1 MPVVKQ
7 TNKKESTGSAASR
20 ILSLDDLP
28 DDGIKLCVYGKSGT
42 GKTRLVGSFAKL
54 GPMLHMI
61 CSSNGTNEARSI
73 KGTAN
78 IDCVEVQKPQ
88 DLADLINLAR
98 DSKYRT
104 LALDHVTGFSDCVLA
119 DILGVDKI
127 PEQGSWGMAKREQ
140 YAQLGLQVKTYLR
153 DLLDL
158 PLNII
163 LVGQERA
170 FDLEEDAGEVLMPYV
185 SVSATPAVAGWIA
198 PAVDYMCQTFKRDEV
213 RVTSKKMGDKIIES
227 KERTGKRE
235 FCLRVG
241 PDSTYITKFRVPP
254 GVDLPDVIVDPSY
267 DKIEHLINQKD

>member
-1 MPVVKQ
+1 MPVVK
-7 TNKKESTGSAASR
+7 STTKSTSTSSAASR
-20 ILSLDDLP
+20 IISLNNLP
-28 DDGIKLCVYGKSGT
+28 DQGIKLCVYGKSGT

-73 KGTAN
+73 KGTPN
-78 IDCVEVQKPQ
+78 VDCVEIQKPQ
-88 DLADLINLAR
+88 DLLDLINLAK
-98 DSKYRT
+98 DSKYKT

-119 DILGVDKI
+119 DILGVDKV

-163 LVGQERA
+163 IVGQERA
-170 FDLEEDAGEVLMPYV
+170 FDLEEEAGEVLMPYV

-198 PAVDYMCQTFKRDEV
+198 PAVDYMCQTFKRDQV
-213 RVTSKKMGDKIIES
+213 KVTSKKMGDKIIES

-254 GVDLPDVIVDPSY
+254 GTDLPDVIVDPNY
-267 DKIEHLINQKD
+267 EKIEHLINVKD

>member
-28 DDGIKLCVYGKSGT
+28 DEGIKLCVYGKSGT

>member
-1 MPVVKQ
+1 
-7 TNKKESTGSAASR
+7 
-20 ILSLDDLP
+20 
-28 DDGIKLCVYGKSGT
+28 
-42 GKTRLVGSFAKL
+42 
-54 GPMLHMI
+54 MI

-73 KGTAN
+73 KGTPN
-78 IDCVEVQKPQ
+78 VDCVEIQKPQ
-88 DLADLINLAR
+88 DLLDLINLAK
-98 DSKYRT
+98 DSKYKT

-119 DILGVDKI
+119 DILGVDKV

-158 PLNII
+158 PLNVII
-163 LVGQERA
+163 VGQERA
-170 FDLEEDAGEVLMPYV
+170 FDLEEEAGEVLMPYV

-198 PAVDYMCQTFKRDEV
+198 PAVDYMCQTFKRDQV
-213 RVTSKKMGDKIIES
+213 KVTSKKMGDKIIES

-254 GVDLPDVIVDPSY
+254 GTDLPDVIVDPSY
-267 DKIEHLINQKD
+267 EKIEHLINVKD

>member
-1 MPVVKQ
+1 MPVVK
-7 TNKKESTGSAASR
+7 TTTKSPSTSSATSR
-20 ILSLDDLP
+20 IISLNELP
-28 DDGIKLCVYGKSGT
+28 DQGIKLCVYGKSGT

-73 KGTAN
+73 KGTPN
-78 IDCVEVQKPQ
+78 VDCVEIQKPQ
-88 DLADLINLAR
+88 DLLDLINLAK
-98 DSKYRT
+98 DSKYKT

-119 DILGVDKI
+119 DILGVDKV

-158 PLNII
+158 PLNVII
-163 LVGQERA
+163 VGQERA
-170 FDLEEDAGEVLMPYV
+170 FDLEEEAGEVLMPYV

-198 PAVDYMCQTFKRDEV
+198 PAVDYMCQTFKRDQV
-213 RVTSKKMGDKIIES
+213 KVTSKKMGDKIIES

-254 GVDLPDVIVDPSY
+254 GTDLPDVIVDPNY
-267 DKIEHLINQKD
+267 DKIEHLINVKD

>member
-1 MPVVKQ
+1 MPVVK
-7 TNKKESTGSAASR
+7 TTTKSASTSSATSR
-20 ILSLDDLP
+20 IISLNELP
-28 DDGIKLCVYGKSGT
+28 DQGIKLCVYGKSGT

-73 KGTAN
+73 KGTPN
-78 IDCVEVQKPQ
+78 VDCVEIQKPQ
-88 DLADLINLAR
+88 DLLDLINLAK
-98 DSKYRT
+98 DSKYKT

-119 DILGVDKI
+119 DILGVDKV

-158 PLNII
+158 PLNVII
-163 LVGQERA
+163 VGQERA
-170 FDLEEDAGEVLMPYV
+170 FDLEEEAGEVLMPYV

-198 PAVDYMCQTFKRDEV
+198 PAVDYMCQTFKRDQV
-213 RVTSKKMGDKIIES
+213 KVTSKKMGDKIIES
-227 KERTGKRE
+227 MERTGKRE

-254 GVDLPDVIVDPSY
+254 GTDLPDVIVDPNY
-267 DKIEHLINQKD
+267 EKIEHLINVKD

>member
-1 MPVVKQ
+1 MPVVK
-7 TNKKESTGSAASR
+7 TTTKSTSTSSATSR
-20 ILSLDDLP
+20 IISLNELP
-28 DDGIKLCVYGKSGT
+28 DQGIKLCVYGKSGT

-73 KGTAN
+73 KGTPN
-78 IDCVEVQKPQ
+78 VDCVEIQKPQ
-88 DLADLINLAR
+88 DLLDLINLAK
-98 DSKYRT
+98 DSKYKT

-119 DILGVDKI
+119 DILGVDKV
-127 PEQGSWGMAKREQ
+127 PEQGSWGMAKREH

-158 PLNII
+158 PLNVII
-163 LVGQERA
+163 VGQERA
-170 FDLEEDAGEVLMPYV
+170 FDLEEEAGEVLMPYV

-198 PAVDYMCQTFKRDEV
+198 PAVDYMCQTFKRDQV
-213 RVTSKKMGDKIIES
+213 KVTSKKMGDKIIES

-254 GVDLPDVIVDPSY
+254 GTDLPDVIVDPNY
-267 DKIEHLINQKD
+267 EKIEHLINVKD

>member
-1 MPVVKQ
+1 MPVVK
-7 TNKKESTGSAASR
+7 TTTKSASTSSATSR
-20 ILSLDDLP
+20 IISLNELP
-28 DDGIKLCVYGKSGT
+28 DQGIKLCVYGKSGT

-73 KGTAN
+73 KGTPHV
-78 IDCVEVQKPQ
+78 DCVEIQKPQ
-88 DLADLINLAR
+88 DLLDLINLAK
-98 DSKYRT
+98 DSKYKT

-119 DILGVDKI
+119 DILGVDKV

-158 PLNII
+158 PLNVII
-163 LVGQERA
+163 VGQERA
-170 FDLEEDAGEVLMPYV
+170 FDLEEEAGEVLMPYV

-198 PAVDYMCQTFKRDEV
+198 PAVDYMCQTFKRDQV
-213 RVTSKKMGDKIIES
+213 KVTSKKMGDKIIES

-254 GVDLPDVIVDPSY
+254 GTDLPDVIVDPNY
-267 DKIEHLINQKD
+267 EKIEHLINVKD

>member
-73 KGTAN
+73 KGTPN

-213 RVTSKKMGDKIIES
+213 RVTSKKMGDKLIES

>member
-1 MPVVKQ
+1 MPVVK
-7 TNKKESTGSAASR
+7 TTTKSSNASSAASR
-20 ILSLDDLP
+20 IISLNELP
-28 DDGIKLCVYGKSGT
+28 DQGIKLCVYGKSGT

-73 KGTAN
+73 KGTPN
-78 IDCVEVQKPQ
+78 VDCVEIQKPQ
-88 DLADLINLAR
+88 DLLDLINLAK
-98 DSKYRT
+98 DSKYKT

-119 DILGVDKI
+119 DILGVDKV

-163 LVGQERA
+163 IVGQERA
-170 FDLEEDAGEVLMPYV
+170 FDLEEEAGEVLMPYV

-198 PAVDYMCQTFKRDEV
+198 PAVDYMCQTFKRDQV
-213 RVTSKKMGDKIIES
+213 KVTSKKMGDKIIES

-254 GVDLPDVIVDPSY
+254 GTDLPDVIVDPNY
-267 DKIEHLINQKD
+267 EKIEHLINVKD

>member
-1 MPVVKQ
+1 MPVVK
-7 TNKKESTGSAASR
+7 STTKSTSTSSAASR
-20 ILSLDDLP
+20 IISLNNLP
-28 DDGIKLCVYGKSGT
+28 DQGIKLCVYGKSGT

-73 KGTAN
+73 KGTPN
-78 IDCVEVQKPQ
+78 VDCVEIQKPQ
-88 DLADLINLAR
+88 DLLDLINLAK
-98 DSKYRT
+98 DSKYKT

-119 DILGVDKI
+119 DILGVDKV

-158 PLNII
+158 SLNII
-163 LVGQERA
+163 IVGQERA
-170 FDLEEDAGEVLMPYV
+170 FDLEEEAGEVLMPYV

-198 PAVDYMCQTFKRDEV
+198 PAVDYMCQTFKRDQV
-213 RVTSKKMGDKIIES
+213 KVTSKKMGDKIIES

-254 GVDLPDVIVDPSY
+254 GTDLPDVIVDPNY
-267 DKIEHLINQKD
+267 EKIEHLINVKD

>member
-1 MPVVKQ
+1 MPVVK
-7 TNKKESTGSAASR
+7 TTTKSASTSSATSR
-20 ILSLDDLP
+20 IISLNELP
-28 DDGIKLCVYGKSGT
+28 DQGIKLCVYGKSGT

-73 KGTAN
+73 KGTPN
-78 IDCVEVQKPQ
+78 VDCVEIQKPQ
-88 DLADLINLAR
+88 DLLDLINLAK
-98 DSKYRT
+98 DSKYKT

-119 DILGVDKI
+119 DILGVDKV

-158 PLNII
+158 PLNVII
-163 LVGQERA
+163 VGQERA
-170 FDLEEDAGEVLMPYV
+170 FDLEEEAGEVLMPYV

-198 PAVDYMCQTFKRDEV
+198 PAVDYMCQTFKRDQV
-213 RVTSKKMGDKIIES
+213 KVTSKKMGDKIIES

-254 GVDLPDVIVDPSY
+254 GTDLPDVIVDPNY
-267 DKIEHLINQKD
+267 EKIEHLINVKD